1 MAAAMMAA
9 AAAVTPATAERRVRV
24 TTGGSQAAS
33 APTPSNAGPLPS
45 ASTSSIVA
53 EHLKSPDD
61 LARLA
66 ALRTKLHRESLT
78 LEAKLKTGAKE
89 QLEAIRDGL
98 LKLQATRRDVQGV
111 KEAFAE
117 VERLCKG
124 NTDAQS
130 DAIASQNHHQ
140 HRGPDAKTAEGAAK
154 GAQAFRVIS
163 QVSQIHRNFVQTSTV
178 LQNLEMMPPKI
189 AHLAELLHEAQ
200 EDLFGPATNLLVL
213 HYHLSELETFR
224 NETLQM
230 ARTCSTDV
238 RHHLTEFFEPL
249 DGLVKGFEDYFFA
262 LCERIVDLVREGQ
275 QAVVV
280 KIVKIVE
287 KESREDE
294 KAAAI
299 RLAKRANL
307 EGAARFR
314 SVIANARVIKLYRP
328 KLLEALEKA
337 TAELF
342 DECWSRFGSDGRHM
356 DFLDHLDW
364 VYKDLDMVKDQV
376 VPLFPESYNIY
387 RFFVKTYHKRLGAI
401 LQERILAID
410 PEASALLTLYQFTQE
425 YTSTMKK
432 ELEVPKDWLEPSLL
446 QGKEQG
452 IIDDYLGLITRK
464 IDEWTANLM
473 SDEVRLF
480 TSRSDAPEKD
490 GEGLYGL
497 NYASILFQ
505 MLTQQCELAAD
516 SNQGAVLAQAVSHSA
531 QAIRTSQATWSRV
544 LESEF
549 SKQVKAKNP
558 DDVPP
563 GLTEYVIALCN
574 ELIKSAD
581 LAENLGK
588 RFEALVSTKYKAG
601 IREDVDNA
609 VNGYLDVS
617 ARCGGILVEF
627 VFEDLKPAV
636 RELFTFPA
644 WYAEGTCTVIIET
657 MRDYLSDYAELLN
670 PTFFEARLL
679 PDLIDRFL
687 VAYLT
692 ALRRTTKLRMPGA
705 AERIK
710 ADVDE
715 FRTMLSPWLREES
728 EWQDKAGVLDLVYSL
743 AASSS
748 TMVFLP
754 YWSFAKECGPNLGF
768 LEAMLK
774 ARDDMD
780 RSDVNS
786 VMESARRKVKNENL
800 PDMPLVEGT
809 VGEPMH
815 GASIMK
821 RVENAAASSGGVSAL
836 WNRGTGGGTDAGGLA
851 ASTSGGAD
859 STSGGGQGW
868 GNLAASAQNYLGSA
882 AAGWR
887 G

>member
-1 MAAAMMAA
+1 MI
-9 AAAVTPATAERRVRV
+9 VSATAPAPVA
-24 TTGGSQAAS
+24 AAS
-33 APTPSNAGPLPS
+33 APGPSNSVQS
-45 ASTSSIVA
+45 AANKHLTEQIQSNNIVA
-53 EHLKSPDD
+53 DHLKSPDD
-61 LARLA
+61 LARLV

-78 LEAKLKTGAKE
+78 LEAKLKSGAKE

-98 LKLQATRRDVQGV
+98 LKLQATRKDVQGV
-111 KEAFAE
+111 REAFAE

-124 NTDAQS
+124 PSDGPGSDSQS
-130 DAIASQNHHQ
+130 SRHETH
-140 HRGPDAKTAEGAAK
+140 GTESAAK

-163 QVSQIHRNFVQTSTV
+163 QVSQIHRNFVQTLTV
-178 LQNLEMMPPKI
+178 LQNLEMMPAKI
-189 AHLAELLHEAQ
+189 EQLAQLLHEAQ
-200 EDLFGPATNLLVL
+200 EELFGPATNLLMM

-224 NETLQM
+224 NETMQM
-230 ARTCSTDV
+230 ARTCSNDV
-238 RHHLTEFFEPL
+238 RQHLTEFFAPL
-249 DGLVKGFEDYFFA
+249 DGLLKGFEDYFFS
-262 LCERIVDLVREGQ
+262 LCERVLDLVREGRQ
-275 QAVVV
+275 SVVV

-314 SVIANARVIKLYRP
+314 SVIANARIIKLYRP
-328 KLLEALEKA
+328 KLLDAMDKA
-337 TAELF
+337 TTDVFE
-342 DECWSRFGSDGRHM
+342 ECWNRFGSDGRHM
-356 DFLDHLDW
+356 DFLEHLDW
-364 VYKDLDMVKDQV
+364 IYKDLDIIKDQV
-376 VPLFPESYNIY
+376 APLFPPSYNIY
-387 RFFVKTYHKRLGAI
+387 RFFVKSYHKHLGTI
-401 LQERILAID
+401 LQDRILAID
-410 PEASALLTLYQFTQE
+410 PEANALLNLYQFTQE
-425 YTSTMKK
+425 YTSTMKG
-432 ELEVPKDWLEPSLL
+432 ELDIPKDWMEPSLL

-452 IIDDYLGLITRK
+452 IIDDYLGLITKK

-473 SDEVRLF
+473 NGEEQLF
-480 TSRSDAPEKD
+480 ISRSDAPEKD
-490 GEGLYGL
+490 SDGLYGL

-505 MLTQQCELAAD
+505 MLTQQCDLAAE
-516 SNQGAVLAQAVSHSA
+516 SNQGAVLVRAVSHSA
-531 QAIRTSQATWSRV
+531 QAMRSSQTTWSRV
-544 LESEF
+544 LEAEF
-549 SKQVKAKNP
+549 NKQVKAKSP

-581 LAENLGK
+581 LAESLGK
-588 RFEALVSTKYKAG
+588 RFEALVSNKYKAG

-617 ARCGGILVEF
+617 ARCGGILVQF

-636 RELFTFPA
+636 KELFAFPA

-687 VAYLT
+687 VSYLT

-715 FRTMLSPWLREES
+715 FRVMLSPWLKEES
-728 EWQDKAGVLDLVYSL
+728 EWHDKAGILDLVYSL
-743 AASSS
+743 TASSS

-754 YWSFAKECGPNLGF
+754 YWSFAKECGPNLAF
-768 LEAMLK
+768 LEAILK

-780 RSDVNS
+780 RSDVNA
-786 VMESARRKVKNENL
+786 VMESAKRKVKNESL
-800 PDMPLVEGT
+800 PEMPLVEGT
-809 VGEPMH
+809 VGEPTH
-815 GASIMK
+815 GASIMR
-821 RVENAAASSGGVSAL
+821 RVENAATSGGVGSL
-836 WNRGTGGGTDAGGLA
+836 WNRGIGGGASAGEAGGA
-851 ASTSGGAD
+851 GGMTSSTSGGAE
-859 STSGGGQGW
+859 SGQGW

-887 G
+887 

>member
-1 MAAAMMAA
+1 MAAVAAIAA
-9 AAAVTPATAERRVRV
+9 AAAASAAAPPAKQSTTSPAATGANGSSV
-24 TTGGSQAAS
+24 TT
-33 APTPSNAGPLPS
+33 TSNKHAQDYMLQPGN
-45 ASTSSIVA
+45 IVA
-53 EHLKSPDD
+53 DYLKSPDD
-61 LARLA
+61 LSRLV

-78 LEAKLKTGAKE
+78 LEAKLKSGAKE

-98 LKLQATRRDVQGV
+98 LKLQATRKDVQGIR
-111 KEAFAE
+111 EAFTE
-117 VERLCKG
+117 VEKLCKG
-124 NTDAQS
+124 
-130 DAIASQNHHQ
+130 
-140 HRGPDAKTAEGAAK
+140 TAESHAVEGAETPAVAEAAAK

-178 LQNLEMMPPKI
+178 LESLEKMPPKI
-189 AHLAELLHEAQ
+189 EYLAQMLREAQ
-200 EDLFGPATNLLVL
+200 DDLFGPANNLLVL

-230 ARTCSTDV
+230 ARTCSNDV
-238 RHHLTEFFEPL
+238 RQHLTEFFAPL
-249 DGLVKGFEDYFFA
+249 DGLIKGFEDYFFA
-262 LCERIVDLVREGQ
+262 LCERVIDLVREGRGS
-275 QAVVV
+275 VVV
-280 KIVKIVE
+280 KLVKIVE

-299 RLAKRANL
+299 RLAKRVNL

-328 KLLEALEKA
+328 KLLDAMDKA
-337 TAELF
+337 TTDVF
-342 DECWSRFGSDGRHM
+342 NECWDRFGSDGRHM

-364 VYKDLDMVKDQV
+364 IYKDLDMIKDQV
-376 VPLFPESYNIY
+376 VPLFPPSYNIY
-387 RFFVKTYHKRLGAI
+387 RFFVKSYHKHLGTI
-401 LQERILAID
+401 LQDRILATD

-425 YTSTMKK
+425 YASTMKG
-432 ELEVPKDWLEPSLL
+432 ELDVPKEWLEPSLL
-446 QGKEQG
+446 QGKEQA
-452 IIDDYLGLITRK
+452 IIDDYLGLITKK

-473 SDEVRLF
+473 SDEVRF
-480 TSRSDAPEKD
+480 FVSRSDAPEKD
-490 GEGLYGL
+490 SEGLYGL
-497 NYASILFQ
+497 NYASIMFQ

-516 SNQGAVLAQAVSHSA
+516 SSQGAVLARAVSHSA
-531 QAIRTSQATWSRV
+531 QAMRSSQVTWSRV
-544 LESEF
+544 LEAEF
-549 SKQVKAKNP
+549 NKQVKAKSP
-558 DDVPP
+558 DEVLP

-588 RFEALVSTKYKAG
+588 KFEALVSSKYKAQ

-617 ARCGGILVEF
+617 ARCGGILVQF

-636 RELFTFPA
+636 KELFTFPA

-687 VAYLT
+687 VSYLT

-705 AERIK
+705 AERVKSDI
-710 ADVDE
+710 DE
-715 FRTMLSPWLREES
+715 FRTMLSPWLKEDA
-728 EWQDKAGVLDLVYSL
+728 EWQDRAGVLDLVYSL
-743 AASSS
+743 VGSSS
-748 TMVFLP
+748 AMVFLP
-754 YWSFAKECGPNLGF
+754 YWSFAKACGPNLAF

-780 RSDVNS
+780 RSDVNA
-786 VMESARRKVKNENL
+786 VMESARRKVKNEGL

-809 VGEPMH
+809 IGEPTH
-815 GASIMK
+815 GASIMR
-821 RVENAAASSGGVSAL
+821 RVENAASSGGVGSL
-836 WNRGTGGGTDAGGLA
+836 WNRGVGNSNSTGDLGGGGGMT
-851 ASTSGGAD
+851 ASASGGGE
-859 STSGGGQGW
+859 SGQGW
-868 GNLAASAQNYLGSA
+868 GNLAASAQSYLGSA